1 MSARH
6 WVTAP
11 AVGMAALVLAGT
23 APLWAPIAAGFD
35 AALGRRWATL
45 RALAFATAYAWAEV
59 YGLACAVWIGA
70 DPAANYALQ
79 RRWAGALWRA
89 AVWLYALDVRI
100 EGEEHATPGPVLV
113 LPRHTSLADTML
125 PIVVLGAMRPRYV
138 LKREL
143 QWDPCLDVVGNR
155 VPNAFVQR
163 SGDTAHALAQVGA
176 LADGLGAG
184 DAIVL
189 YPEGTRF
196 SPERQRRAL
205 QRLTE
210 PRRTRCAAWQHV
222 LPPHA
227 GGVLAVLARRRIDV
241 VFCAHRGFEPAANA
255 RALLDGAM
263 TGRRVSVALWRVPAA
278 QIPMDRAEQAEWLDA
293 AWAEMERRVAAMA
306 EGPTPA
312 PSR

>member
-6 WVTAP
+6 WVTVP
-11 AVGMAALVLAGT
+11 AVGVAALVLT
-23 APLWAPIAAGFD
+23 ASAPVWAPVAAIVD

-45 RALAFATAYAWAEV
+45 RALAFATSYAWAEV
-59 YGLACAVWIGA
+59 VGLACAAWIGA

-79 RRWAGALWRA
+79 RRWAGALWRT
-89 AVWLYALDVRI
+89 AVRLYALDVHVDAADVAR
-100 EGEEHATPGPVLV
+100 PGPVLV

-125 PIVVLGAMRPRYV
+125 PIVVLGELRPRYV

-143 QWDPCLDVVGNR
+143 QWDPCMDVVGNR

-163 SGDTAHALAQVGA
+163 SGDTAHAVAQVGA
-176 LADGLGAG
+176 LAENLGPD

-196 SPERQRRAL
+196 SAERQRRAL
-205 QRLTE
+205 ERLSE
-210 PRRTRCAAWQHV
+210 PRRSRCAAWRHV

-227 GGVLAVLARRRIDV
+227 GGVLAVLARRPVDV

-255 RALLDGAM
+255 RALLRGEM
-263 TGRRVSVALWRVPAA
+263 IGRRVSVALWRVPAA
-278 QIPMDRAEQAEWLDA
+278 QIPTERAAQTEWLDA
-293 AWAEMERRVAAMA
+293 AWEEMERRVAAMP
-306 EGPTPA
+306 EGATPTPI
-312 PSR
+312 R